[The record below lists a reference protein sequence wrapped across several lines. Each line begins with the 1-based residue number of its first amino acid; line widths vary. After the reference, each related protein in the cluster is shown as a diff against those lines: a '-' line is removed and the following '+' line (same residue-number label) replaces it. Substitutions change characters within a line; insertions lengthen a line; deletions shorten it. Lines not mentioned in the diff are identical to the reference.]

1 MKKIYMQPQTLVV
14 KVKTDKLLNSGSATQ
29 RVVVTDTEY
38 EGDAGGI
45 LSRGGSI
52 WDDEE
57 EY

>member
-29 RVVVTDTEY
+29 SVVVTDTEY
-38 EGDAGGI
+38 DGDASGI

-57 EY
+57 